1 MYLTKNEEF
10 NKYKSCYLV
19 LATLLQS
26 LWNISISCESTK
38 LYWYRLISY
47 RGISTHCCR
56 HAWEY
61 WCNNICYIDAKLWS
75 NDSRSYLFNA
85 DSVAYR
91 CKVSIDINYL
101 LVLSMLVTV
110 EQLQL
115 RRKGLS
121 VMLMF
126 YNACFYSKS
135 GMLPLFCAALLVYF
149 EMLPC
154 FSSATAFVFKS
165 AYFSPVG
172 VIIQKYYK
180 NVFQVQTIELFL
192 SVFSTLLCKPMCSSK
207 WSRMA
212 SVQLSWACWHGTCP
226 CPWWIKTTFFFFF
239 FPSREL
245 SFPVHL
251 YSDTSLF
258 LLRFSGNASSSF
270 VLSLLLL
277 TKIIVNVNLFG
288 FDRTSKHFVQ
298 WCC

>member
-1 MYLTKNEEF
+1 M
-10 NKYKSCYLV
+10 
-19 LATLLQS
+19 
-26 LWNISISCESTK
+26 
-38 LYWYRLISY
+38 
-47 RGISTHCCR
+47 
-56 HAWEY
+56 
-61 WCNNICYIDAKLWS
+61 
-75 NDSRSYLFNA
+75 FNA

-172 VIIQKYYK
+172 VILQKYYK

-212 SVQLSWACWHGTCP
+212 SVQLS
-226 CPWWIKTTFFFFF
+226 
-239 FPSREL
+239 
-245 SFPVHL
+245 
-251 YSDTSLF
+251 
-258 LLRFSGNASSSF
+258 
-270 VLSLLLL
+270 
-277 TKIIVNVNLFG
+277 
-288 FDRTSKHFVQ
+288 
-298 WCC
+298 